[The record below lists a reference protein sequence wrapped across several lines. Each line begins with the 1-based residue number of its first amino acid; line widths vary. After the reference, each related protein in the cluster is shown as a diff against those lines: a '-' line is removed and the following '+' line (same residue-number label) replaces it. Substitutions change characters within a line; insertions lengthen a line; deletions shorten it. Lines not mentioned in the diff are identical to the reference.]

1 MPSTKVDQDIQANAV
16 AALAHYYQHGDHT
29 VLSRIVL
36 KMPNSNRRTALLEWI
51 HRFSS
56 LRWDKNKN
64 SFIRQKNI
72 QEIQDI
78 SAAKENPFWN
88 LKIKQ
93 EQKRHTS
100 GNKFDP
106 DLFFTRIL
114 SDIND
119 NIDMIS
125 IAKLEATIS
134 SLQVLHEIKRRRKA
148 QTEIQIS

>member
-88 LKIKQ
+88 LKVKR

-100 GNKFDP
+100 GNKFD
-106 DLFFTRIL
+106 RI
-114 SDIND
+114 
-119 NIDMIS
+119 
-125 IAKLEATIS
+125 
-134 SLQVLHEIKRRRKA
+134 
-148 QTEIQIS
+148 